1 MIGCEGRCRTNASV
15 FQRGDAYREW
25 LEVIERHSFEE
36 VLALLV
42 DPSQEGMR
50 LRQSTPFAG
59 MLGKAEREAIT
70 RKVSSVH

>member
-1 MIGCEGRCRTNASV
+1 
-15 FQRGDAYREW
+15 
-25 LEVIERHSFEE
+25 VIERHSFEE

-59 MLGKAEREAIT
+59 MLGKAEREAMT